1 MRSFCKAVLGK
12 EVKILEEL
20 WDKVLAGKL
29 VTFDSI
35 RKMSLLGHWFK
46 QSIDKDYDMIFVDE
60 IQDFDMA
67 MLRMLLDDT
76 TLPKLFVGDPRQSIY
91 EWRGCINAFDY
102 MPAGALRL
110 EFYSTFRIGEPA
122 LSQICAQFKDCY
134 MISKA
139 NHETH
144 FGSIGSSLK
153 YTYLFR
159 SWKQLL
165 TTARETRGMWIFG
178 FEQKIIQMRN
188 LHEKLQFM
196 KGDDDLEFEDDLPA
210 FLRSM
215 TSEELNELICDIA
228 RNTVAKEESLIRF
241 YTIHSYKGMEDYYV
255 RVADDVNIVDE
266 PNLYYVA
273 LTRGLTTISLD
284 KGSAGVISKQL
295 DIMDILLQSP
305 VVSISKPT
313 AVLKPESE
321 KKKVRTWA
329 AEEDSELLL
338 RLEQGATYEIIAE
351 ILGRSVLAIEFRL
364 RKLGAEMVGKGAT
377 IEEALI
383 KTKMDRVQLEEAI
396 DEAKVAAVA
405 SKSKTRWEEKE
416 INKMLG
422 LVKSGTPVNKI
433 AIICGRTVGAVKEK
447 LYEQAG
453 KFGSIGFSIDDIM
466 NITGLS
472 AIEVNSAIVAF
483 KRKADL

>member
-1 MRSFCKAVLGK
+1 
-12 EVKILEEL
+12 
-20 WDKVLAGKL
+20 
-29 VTFDSI
+29 
-35 RKMSLLGHWFK
+35 
-46 QSIDKDYDMIFVDE
+46 MIFVDE

-102 MPAGALRL
+102 MPAEALRL
-110 EFYSTFRIGEPA
+110 EFYSTFRVGEPA

-139 NHETH
+139 SHETH
-144 FGSIGSSLK
+144 FGSIGEELK

-165 TTARETRGMWIFG
+165 TTARETHGMWIFG

-196 KGDDDLEFEDDLPA
+196 KNDDDLEFEDDLPA

-215 TSEELNELICDIA
+215 TSEELNELICDIG
-228 RNTVAKEESLIRF
+228 RNTVSKDQSKIRF
-241 YTIHSYKGMEDYYV
+241 YTIHSYKGMEDYNV
-255 RVADDVNIVDE
+255 CIADDVNIIDE

-273 LTRGLTTISLD
+273 LTRALSTIELD
-284 KGSAGVISKQL
+284 KGHISKQL
-295 DIMDILLQSP
+295 DIMDMLLANPVLSKPKAPSKIKETKP
-305 VVSISKPT
+305 VVSKVKTWSLDEDNQLLSGVSQGFNYELISKS
-313 AVLKPESE
+313 L
-321 KKKVRTWA
+321 
-329 AEEDSELLL
+329 D
-338 RLEQGATYEIIAE
+338 
-351 ILGRSVLAIEFRL
+351 RSVLAIEFRL
-364 RKLGAEMVGKGAT
+364 RKLGSEIVLKGGS
-377 IEEALI
+377 IEEALL
-383 KTKMDRVQLEEAI
+383 KTKLDRVLLEEAI

-422 LVKSGTPVNKI
+422 LVKSGTPINKI
-433 AIICGRTVGAVKEK
+433 AIICGRSVGAIKEK

-453 KFGSIGFSIDDIM
+453 KFGSIGFSVDDIM
-466 NITGLS
+466 HITGLT

-483 KRKADL
+483 RRKADL